1 MQSWYTQCIDF
12 LRGKYGMELRNIAH
26 SNVSVLS
33 PKQDSVSKANQ
44 RQADYVAKVHQRRLI
59 FIGALFAVVILFF
72 GSQILFS
79 QRSYSQINQQ
89 VEVNQSK
96 LAKQKSTEKD
106 LKIQLNQL
114 QDTNY
119 LEKYVRDKYMY
130 TKPGEQVYNLPVNDT
145 AVQK

>member
-1 MQSWYTQCIDF
+1 
-12 LRGKYGMELRNIAH
+12 MELRNIAN
-26 SNVSVLS
+26 SNVSVLR
-33 PKQDSVSKANQ
+33 PKRDSVSEANEKQ
-44 RQADYVAKVHQRRLI
+44 SDYAAKVHQRRLI
-59 FIGALFAVVILFF
+59 FIGALFAIVILLF
-72 GSQILFS
+72 GSQIILS
-79 QRSYSQINQQ
+79 QRQYSQTNQ
-89 VEVNQSK
+89 EVVVGQKK
-96 LAKQKSTEKD
+96 LDKQKATQKD